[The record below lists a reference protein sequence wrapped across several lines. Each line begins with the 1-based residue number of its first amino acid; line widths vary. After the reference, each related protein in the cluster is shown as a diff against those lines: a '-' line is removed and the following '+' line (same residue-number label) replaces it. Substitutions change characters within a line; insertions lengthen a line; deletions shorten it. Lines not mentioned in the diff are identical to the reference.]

1 MEDKS
6 QYTAEGSSESLSS
19 TLIPIAL
26 ALVGIALGG
35 LALYFSLTSQVPIEN
50 RREVNAAFE
59 SQLRSFEAKLT
70 ELKDENET
78 LETDILSLAQQT
90 QVALEK
96 ISNEFSRTREEI
108 ASIQARFR
116 PQNTPPVLED
126 QISGIE
132 VRESPPLTESPPIV
146 GAYYTIQAGDTFAK
160 IARELGLSIDTLI
173 QANPRVDPRKL
184 QIGQKIIIPAR

>member
-6 QYTAEGSSESLSS
+6 QYTAEGSSESFSS

-132 VRESPPLTESPPIV
+132 VRESPPIV